1 MCVAVCQQHVDI
13 GWVRVVS
20 SVHLLFLGIRRVF
33 TVERRSKKGHVVVFY
48 STVCVGKIGKA
59 KCKICDPLGG
69 VVETLGRFWKVL
81 GGSGGPFGDVFKPLG
96 RFGGVLEGFW
106 EPLGGLLGASW
117 NVLGASWT
125 PLGGSCRLLGEF

>member
-1 MCVAVCQQHVDI
+1 MGQTCFQCAFA
-13 GWVRVVS
+13 
-20 SVHLLFLGIRRVF
+20 FLGIRRVF

-59 KCKICDPLGG
+59 KCKICNPLGG

-96 RFGGVLEGFW
+96 RFGGVLADIEWGK
-106 EPLGGLLGASW
+106 LDSSLQLL
-117 NVLGASWT
+117 
-125 PLGGSCRLLGEF
+125 F